1 MKNKLV
7 LLSLLLAGTTTVVSA
22 QTKEKSYSES
32 WKDNIFIS
40 VGAGVQGTTN
50 PDSSLLQSG
59 DSVAKYMDGTPK

>member
-32 WKDNIFIS
+32 WKDKSIIIARKLKIIS
-40 VGAGVQGTTN
+40 LSVWVQEYKELPIRIVN
-50 PDSSLLQSG
+50 S
-59 DSVAKYMDGTPK
+59 AKI